1 MNPVQM
7 GLSFD
12 ESVAETAFSASES
25 WSSPEYT
32 HDAYKMLLDTAFS
45 RLDEVPAEVRP
56 MFQQGIESCL
66 QALLQEKRCGTDTVQ
81 AGSYSWRSALPV
93 SMDQWADLSFLADAG
108 GSVGCRFKQRR
119 APRSQTLGIHV
130 PGVGSVVIQAW
141 LKSAEQRC
149 WSEFVPWESSFFRTS
164 FRDVV
169 HLHKLDSHRWDNAVC
184 PGAFAEAG
192 DKVPSVPTVK
202 VNGRQF
208 VIMGAS
214 YSREFRDSHG
224 WTFVRHCDW
233 PKQTYTYS
241 ELCSLWDAGI
251 LERGDCRGLLAKV
264 KGELCVMAEMVML
277 YDDKV
282 LS

>member
-1 MNPVQM
+1 MNPVKM

-12 ESVAETAFSASES
+12 ESVAETAFSESES

-66 QALLQEKRCGTDTVQ
+66 QTLLQEKRCGTDTIQ

-119 APRSQTLGIHV
+119 APHSQTLGIHV

-241 ELCSLWDAGI
+241 ELCNLWDAGI
-251 LERGDCRGLLAKV
+251 LERGDCCGLMAKV

-282 LS
+282 LP